1 MAQEP
6 DIKELASFKEL
17 LIANTIQ
24 IDTLCRL
31 LIKRG
36 IITEEEL
43 YSKLKEVQD
52 EYNKRIGEQ

>member
-1 MAQEP
+1 MAQEF
-6 DIKELASFKEL
+6 DMKELASFKEL

-31 LIKRG
+31 LITRG
-36 IITEEEL
+36 IISEEEL

-52 EYNKRIGEQ
+52 EYNKRIGE